1 MAVANYSLLVNVE
14 AIDKASAVFD
24 KISKNVGTFK
34 KDLEGTASSGKGS
47 METDTCHTFVLLAS

>member
-1 MAVANYSLLVNVE
+1 MADYSLQVNVE

-34 KDLEGTASSGKGS
+34 KDLEGAGTSGKTS
-47 METDTCHTFVLLAS
+47 MESLGQSMQQVGTK